1 MKRTLTATAA
11 ATALVIGLSPAF
23 AQTEAFIP
31 GEQFMLQWDLDS
43 DGKVTLDEARTHRGD
58 IFYMFDTDS
67 NGSFSAEEL
76 AGIDE
81 HKLLEQEAGMGPGHN
96 MPEGFE
102 PPAGRGPGQGPGQ
115 GMGPGNGGPG
125 NGGQGKGMGP
135 GKGQAQGQAQG
146 QGGAQSGFFQ
156 SAQEGML
163 AFDANGDKVVTQ
175 EEFVAGTDGWFAM
188 RDFNRDGVLSVEDFG
203 PRR

>member
-1 MKRTLTATAA
+1 MT
-11 ATALVIGLSPAF
+11 I
-23 AQTEAFIP
+23 
-31 GEQFMLQWDLDS
+31 
-43 DGKVTLDEARTHRGD
+43 DEARTHRGD

-102 PPAGRGPGQGPGQ
+102 PPAGRGPGQGK
-115 GMGPGNGGPG
+115 GMGPGNG
-125 NGGQGKGMGP
+125 GP

-146 QGGAQSGFFQ
+146 MGGAEAEFFQ

-188 RDFNRDGVLSVEDFG
+188 RDFNRDGALTVEDFG

>member
-1 MKRTLTATAA
+1 MKRTLTLTAA
-11 ATALVIGLSPAF
+11 ALMLGLSPAL
-23 AQTEAFIP
+23 AQSETFVP
-31 GEQFMLQWDLDS
+31 GEQFLQQWDLDS
-43 DGKVTLDEARTHRGD
+43 DGKVTLEEARTRRGD

-96 MPEGFE
+96 RPEGFE
-102 PPAGRGPGQGPGQ
+102 PPAGRGPGQGK
-115 GMGPGNGGPG
+115 GM
-125 NGGQGKGMGP
+125 GGQGKGMG
-135 GKGQAQGQAQG
+135 G
-146 QGGAQSGFFQ
+146 QGRAGQGNAGQNPAEAEFFQ

-175 EEFVAGTDGWFAM
+175 EEFVAGTDSWFAM
-188 RDFNRDGVLSVEDFG
+188 RDSNGDGALTVEDFG